1 MLFTDLGVFFTL
13 AMFPERLG
21 VAGAFQNSW
30 TREEE
35 SAWGRLSHLVYQG
48 SDAARYWDFGSLL
61 WSVTGLVT
69 HVYSLRRV
77 HFHNASNVPS
87 PLMSG

>member
-21 VAGAFQNSW
+21 VAGALQNPW

-35 SAWGRLSHLVYQG
+35 SAWGRLGHLVYQG
-48 SDAARYWDFGSLL
+48 SYAARYWDLGLLL
-61 WSVTGLVT
+61 WSVTGLVI
-69 HVYSLRRV
+69 HVSS
-77 HFHNASNVPS
+77 F
-87 PLMSG
+87 